1 MADILKHSMSEC
13 VLGGILPLA
22 VVHYLLDKVAAAI
35 IREIEEIVSI
45 KNIVVIG
52 LTSDPSV
59 LGAFFQKV
67 GEKEL
72 KYLIDSG

>member
-1 MADILKHSMSEC
+1 MAEILQQSMAKC
-13 VLGGILPLA
+13 LLGGVLPMGL
-22 VVHYLLDKVAAAI
+22 VHYLLDKVAAAI

-45 KNIVVIG
+45 KDIVVVG
-52 LTSDPSV
+52 LTTDPSV